1 MSSMAAMVVAMASAK
16 MPVAVVTVVTV
27 VAVAAAHEMTMSI
40 PQMNMPAHDWLPV
53 DVAKVAKI

>member
-1 MSSMAAMVVAMASAK
+1 MASAK
-16 MPVAVVTVVTV
+16 MPVAVVTVVT
-27 VAVAAAHEMTMSI
+27 VAAAHEMTMSI

>member
-16 MPVAVVTVVTV
+16 MPVAVVTVVT
-27 VAVAAAHEMTMSI
+27 VAAAHEMTMSI